1 MKSMS
6 GSVKLWMILL
16 AAVFAGW
23 LVFKIVG
30 AIIGGIFALI
40 MPVLV
45 IGVIAYALYSLV
57 GRKALGGGRRRTL
70 P

>member
-1 MKSMS
+1 MS
-6 GSVKLWMILL
+6 GSVKLGLILL

-23 LVFKIVG
+23 LVFKVVG
-30 AIIGGIFALI
+30 VILGGILALLT
-40 MPVLV
+40 PVLV
-45 IGVIAYALYSLV
+45 IGAIALVLYGLV